1 MRHSTVRWSVLA
13 LAVVAAAGCCYW
25 AAALEQRALDKRRAL
40 SVATLDARALQ
51 SALADT
57 RRALSAMASPG
68 QAAVSWS
75 RQATA
80 SIETARGRLASLM
93 ATDGGASL
101 RPHAERLDRLADAEK
116 RLHDNAVSGRALMA
130 SDVAFGEALPHVDAL
145 DHQVAETIGAMIE
158 TGDRDLA
165 STRDQQIMALA
176 GALGVLGVAAVLLT
190 PRPKRHDQATE
201 VTPASDAGLDL
212 AIASAPAPAVPAVRA
227 AAAPWAAELA
237 AAAQPVPVAAPLSVL
252 APTRIDLAPLAAVCD
267 ALARL
272 ADGDTLP
279 AVLDTVRPALGA
291 RGIAVWL
298 ADAGRTT
305 LQVVASSGYD
315 RRVVERFPIVG
326 VTDDNP
332 TAKAFT
338 SGRAIA
344 MPARAGHPAAMTV
357 PLAGARGTSGVLSLE
372 MTDARDANADVL
384 AAAGIVASQL
394 ATLLE
399 PLPSLDAEPAEVPP
413 ARVELG

>member
-1 MRHSTVRWSVLA
+1 MQHSAVRWSVLA
-13 LAVVAAAGCCYW
+13 IAVVAAAGCCYW
-25 AAALEQRALDKRRAL
+25 AAQLEQRALDKRRAL
-40 SVATLDARALQ
+40 TAATSDARGLQ

-80 SIETARGRLASLM
+80 SIETARAKLAALM
-93 ATDGGASL
+93 TTEGGAGL
-101 RPHAERLDRLADAEK
+101 RPHAERLDKLADAEA

-158 TGDRDLA
+158 TADRDLA
-165 STRDQQIMALA
+165 STRDQQILALA
-176 GALGVLGVAAVLLT
+176 GALGVLGVASVLLT
-190 PRPKRHDQATE
+190 PAPRRRDDEAAAAHAAEPAADGLSLASVPPSVIATP
-201 VTPASDAGLDL
+201 VAA
-212 AIASAPAPAVPAVRA
+212 APAVPPAPVAVPRLDL
-227 AAAPWAAELA
+227 PPLA
-237 AAAQPVPVAAPLSVL
+237 AA
-252 APTRIDLAPLAAVCD
+252 CD

-272 ADGDTLP
+272 ADGDELP
-279 AVLDTVRPALGA
+279 GVLDTVRPALGA

-298 ADAGRTT
+298 ADAEQTT
-305 LQVVASSGYD
+305 LQVVASSGYE
-315 RRVVERFPIVG
+315 RRVIERLPVVG

-332 TAKAFT
+332 TAKAYA
-338 SGRAIA
+338 GARAIA
-344 MPARAGHPAAMTV
+344 MAARAGQPAAIAV
-357 PLAGARGTSGVLSLE
+357 PIAGARGTTGVLSLE
-372 MTDARDANADVL
+372 LAGTRDASADVV

-399 PLPSLDAEPAEVPP
+399 PLPKAEVAAELATPDETDTVP
-413 ARVELG
+413 ASRVELG

>member
-1 MRHSTVRWSVLA
+1 
-13 LAVVAAAGCCYW
+13 
-25 AAALEQRALDKRRAL
+25 
-40 SVATLDARALQ
+40 
-51 SALADT
+51 
-57 RRALSAMASPG
+57 
-68 QAAVSWS
+68 
-75 RQATA
+75 
-80 SIETARGRLASLM
+80 
-93 ATDGGASL
+93 
-101 RPHAERLDRLADAEK
+101 
-116 RLHDNAVSGRALMA
+116 
-130 SDVAFGEALPHVDAL
+130 
-145 DHQVAETIGAMIE
+145 MIE

-176 GALGVLGVAAVLLT
+176 GALGALGVAAVLLT
-190 PRPKRHDQATE
+190 PAPRRRDDEIAAPAEAT
-201 VTPASDAGLDL
+201 DAVADGLSL
-212 AIASAPAPAVPAVRA
+212 APPPAPAVPIVT
-227 AAAPWAAELA
+227 AAPWAAELA
-237 AAAQPVPVAAPLSVL
+237 AAAQPVPVAPSPAP
-252 APTRIDLAPLAAVCD
+252 APVRIDLSPLAAACD

-272 ADGDTLP
+272 ADGGTLP

-315 RRVVERFPIVG
+315 RRVIERFPIVG

-338 SGRAIA
+338 SVRAIA
-344 MPARAGHPAAMTV
+344 MLARAGQPAAIAV
-357 PLAGARGTSGVLSLE
+357 PIAGPRGTTGVLSME
-372 MTDARDANADVL
+372 MAGTREASADVL

-399 PLPSLDAEPAEVPP
+399 PLPAADELSADLPP

>member
-1 MRHSTVRWSVLA
+1 MRHPTVRWSVLA

-25 AAALEQRALDKRRAL
+25 AAKLEQRALDKRRAL

-80 SIETARGRLASLM
+80 SIDIARARLAALM
-93 ATDGGASL
+93 TTEGGAGL
-101 RPHAERLDRLADAEK
+101 RPHAERLDKLADAEA

-145 DHQVAETIGAMIE
+145 DHQVAETIGAMID
-158 TGDRDLA
+158 TADRNLA
-165 STRDQQIMALA
+165 ATRDQQILALA

-190 PRPKRHDQATE
+190 PTPRRREEESQTAAADEATTPE
-201 VTPASDAGLDL
+201 ADGLSLAAPPLVATPASAAPMD
-212 AIASAPAPAVPAVRA
+212 APAA
-227 AAAPWAAELA
+227 LA
-237 AAAQPVPVAAPLSVL
+237 TPRVE
-252 APTRIDLAPLAAVCD
+252 LAPLAAACD

-298 ADAGRTT
+298 AGADQKT

-315 RRVVERFPIVG
+315 RRLVERFPVIAVN
-326 VTDDNP
+326 DDNP
-332 TAKAFT
+332 TAKAF
-338 SGRAIA
+338 
-344 MPARAGHPAAMTV
+344 ARVRPMTLAPQGGHPAAV
-357 PLAGARGTSGVLSLE
+357 ALPIAGARGTTGVLSLE
-372 MTDARDANADVL
+372 MLGTREAGADVV

-399 PLPSLDAEPAEVPP
+399 PLPKADAEPAELPP
-413 ARVELG
+413 ARAELG